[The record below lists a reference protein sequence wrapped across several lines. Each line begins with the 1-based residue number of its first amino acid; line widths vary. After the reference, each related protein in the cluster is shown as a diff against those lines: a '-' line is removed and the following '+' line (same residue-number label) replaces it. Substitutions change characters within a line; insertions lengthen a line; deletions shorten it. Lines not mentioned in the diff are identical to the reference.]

1 MRERYFT
8 YAFCNVAQRLT
19 LRLFADYKVEGKEN
33 VPPMGPLIVVA
44 NHQSNLDPPLLG
56 ASLPRRIWFLAKDG
70 IFQGRIVKWFLRSYG
85 AFPLD
90 RLGSDLRA
98 YRWALHKLENDQV
111 LVLFPEGTR
120 SKGSM
125 NKALPGVARLAL
137 KTGAPLLPVGIV
149 GTEHMGHW
157 MRVVNPSGK
166 IRVNIGTVFSLPSI
180 DGRLSQEG
188 LESLTDMIMQRV
200 ASLLPE
206 QYRGVYSIE
215 PSTRATTFD
224 TLPDER
230 RASRVSRP

>member
-1 MRERYFT
+1 MTEKYPV
-8 YAFCNVAQRLT
+8 YSISNVAQRLT

-44 NHQSNLDPPLLG
+44 NHQSNLDPPILG
-56 ASLPRRIWFLAKDG
+56 ASLPRRIWFLAKEG
-70 IFQGRIVKWFLRSYG
+70 IFRGRIVNSFLRSYG

-90 RLGSDLRA
+90 RSGSDLRA
-98 YRWALHKLENDQV
+98 YRWALNKLEHDQV

-125 NKALPGVARLAL
+125 NKAMSGVARLAL

-157 MRVVNPSGK
+157 MRTVSPTGK

-180 DGRLSQEG
+180 DGRPSREV

-206 QYRGVYSIE
+206 RYRGVYTIK
-215 PSTRATTFD
+215 PSTRATTLD
-224 TLPDER
+224 PR
-230 RASRVSRP
+230 

>member
-1 MRERYFT
+1 MRETPFVSPI
-8 YAFCNVAQRLT
+8 CNIVQRLT

-44 NHQSNLDPPLLG
+44 NHQSYLDPPILG
-56 ASLPRRIWFLAKDG
+56 ACLPRRIWFLAKDS
-70 IFQGRIVKWFLRSYG
+70 IFRGPILNWFLRSYG

-90 RLGSDLRA
+90 RFGSDLRA
-98 YRWALHKLENDQV
+98 YRWALNKLERDQV

-157 MRVVNPSGK
+157 LRVLNPSGT

-180 DGRLSQEG
+180 DGRPSQEVLG
-188 LESLTDMIMQRV
+188 SLTDMIMQRV
-200 ASLLPE
+200 ATLLPE
-206 QYRGVYSIE
+206 QYRGVYSIK
-215 PSTRATTFD
+215 PSTRATTLD
-224 TLPDER
+224 R
-230 RASRVSRP
+230 R